1 MSRNSSATNLRK
13 ETSTPNS
20 LVEFPQPGDRGPNV
34 NLAAQISSSS
44 TPGVPSR
51 TSSPVITPTLQQTP
65 PKHRRVSAARETRRE
80 ASPSPARSL
89 SSTSIARLAN
99 SAASQSSPAVA
110 QAPTSGTTANQQPAM
125 TTEPPQPLSPRP
137 QRPIHPNVPHWPTSP
152 RLSLARS
159 PPPMN
164 RSSSLTS
171 PRRLPDSTLTLP
183 PPSMA
188 VRGRESPGRGPSGDE
203 SHEGSSS
210 YFHSHG
216 QRPPRPIAS
225 PALLETV
232 TESSLPSTPAI
243 GMGERG
249 IDARLLEAEQR
260 RQETSSMSTR
270 PSESSIASSRT
281 TTQESESDTGN
292 LSDRKPA
299 SRAPSRAVSRRPTVT
314 SGPLAQDVSGGLT
327 PEIETVTSIPQQ
339 MNPPATVRL
348 SKKASQETIR
358 PAKKEKRKK
367 AKRVPGP
374 GAQTTKADIFEQR
387 INDTLDDA
395 ESSDSEE
402 TFVYESNPAEK
413 TRPRHSRTSSVTSL
427 SDPRSQALNTQGR
440 TRRNMKF
447 GTGHAYKSQPP
458 DDYYTSDGVGSSS
471 IRGVGSQS
479 GLRSH
484 IGRGYTNPN
493 LDDSSGPQLT
503 RYAQHKSSHQ
513 SLRTPHH
520 ISSSRASSRPG
531 SPRTYG
537 NKHTGGNGSTAPK
550 ARREGSHLSMY
561 EGDIEGD
568 ADERTPLWPL
578 NRNGVTKSRPG
589 SVNSHRRDRDYG
601 QRNWYTRLACCIFA
615 VFAMVSLVACSL
627 GFVFL
632 TTKPL
637 QDVKLINITDVIAT
651 KQEMMFNMDIFALNP
666 NILPVSIATMDVNV
680 FIKSPYVKDKPKK
693 DKPKDDIDGGD
704 KEEAWWKNVLRGN
717 LGAKI
722 QRRRPNMEKPQHNLL
737 DDQSVRALDGVDKGT
752 DPISDPAEE
761 EETMLLGRIFNFDS
775 ALTFDGSPFRQEPAH
790 AIGEVRLSK
799 PGNKTEVGG
808 SERWE
813 RAMVHTFDL
822 TIRGFLRYQLPLSGR
837 VRTATI
843 QGTVTVHPNEDA
855 ADGFREHV
863 GSGSE
868 FHDNDAP
875 K

>member
-1 MSRNSSATNLRK
+1 MSRNNSTTNLRK

-20 LVEFPQPGDRGPNV
+20 LVEFPQLGDKGPNA
-34 NLAAQISSSS
+34 NLIAQTSSSS
-44 TPGVPSR
+44 PGVPSR
-51 TSSPVITPTLQQTP
+51 NSSPVIPPTSQATP

-80 ASPSPARSL
+80 ASPSPARSI

-99 SAASQSSPAVA
+99 STASQSTSAVA
-110 QAPTSGTTANQQPAM
+110 QAPTSGTTTNQQPTM

-137 QRPIHPNVPHWPTSP
+137 QRPINPNVPHWPTSP
-152 RLSLARS
+152 RLSLSRS
-159 PPPMN
+159 PPPNN

-171 PRRLPDSTLTLP
+171 PRRLLDSTLTLP

-188 VRGRESPGRGPSGDE
+188 VRGRESPGRGPSGEE

-243 GMGERG
+243 GMGERS

-281 TTQESESDTGN
+281 TTAESESDTGN

-299 SRAPSRAVSRRPTVT
+299 GRAPSRTVSRRPTVT
-314 SGPLAQDVSGGLT
+314 SAALTQDISGGLT

-339 MNPPATVRL
+339 MNPPATLRL

-367 AKRVPGP
+367 AKRVAGP

-395 ESSDSEE
+395 ESSDSGE

-458 DDYYTSDGVGSSS
+458 EDYYTSDGVGSSS
-471 IRGVGSQS
+471 IRATGGQS

-493 LDDSSGPQLT
+493 LNDSSGPELT

-537 NKHTGGNGSTAPK
+537 TKHTGGNGSMAPK

-561 EGDIEGD
+561 EGDVEGD

-589 SVNSHRRDRDYG
+589 SIISRRRDRDYG

-637 QDVKLINITDVIAT
+637 QEVKLINITDVIAT

-693 DKPKDDIDGGD
+693 DPKKGDPNDGD

-717 LGAKI
+717 LGAKV
-722 QRRRPNMEKPQHNLL
+722 QRRRNVQKPQQNL
-737 DDQSVRALDGVDKGT
+737 DSHGVHALDGVDEGT
-752 DPISDPAEE
+752 DPISEPPVEE

-775 ALTFDGSPFRQEPAH
+775 ALTFEGSPFRQDPTH
-790 AIGEVRLSK
+790 AIGEVRLSR

-822 TIRGFLRYQLPLSGR
+822 TVRGFLRYQLPLSGR

-843 QGTVTVHPNEDA
+843 QGTVTVHPNDDS

-863 GSGSE
+863 GSGLE
-868 FHDNDAP
+868 FHDDGPN
-875 K
+875 